1 MSDNEAVVMKKRR
14 RRAIDPSLGYYIAN
28 MTGAELDE
36 GTAEVAMRTPS
47 RMITVDDFL
56 RLQKATSNQPQKEC
70 KNERTV
76 RRDFLHLRPR
86 TVIRTTPLDP
96 TSQSS
101 QLAEKVSYTRKKR
114 SFKKRIYEAAIATCV
129 DPIRILAQPIDTPQS
144 KPPLSF
150 EPVDLSCTR
159 NAPTTER
166 KLRVANLLKPSCFS
180 GSGGLNE
187 SRLPMTRWQVSPPL
201 DRTQARDCILSETSR
216 RDEDEQAK
224 PIVPFPLEFVSLSRA
239 EASYQVMFP
248 AVFQQ

>member
-1 MSDNEAVVMKKRR
+1 M
-14 RRAIDPSLGYYIAN
+14 
-28 MTGAELDE
+28 
-36 GTAEVAMRTPS
+36 
-47 RMITVDDFL
+47 
-56 RLQKATSNQPQKEC
+56 
-70 KNERTV
+70 
-76 RRDFLHLRPR
+76 
-86 TVIRTTPLDP
+86 IRTTPLDP

-144 KPPLSF
+144 KPPLCF
-150 EPVDLSCTR
+150 EPVDLSCIR

-187 SRLPMTRWQVSPPL
+187 PRLPMTRWQVSPPL

-216 RDEDEQAK
+216 WDDDEQAK